1 VSEQTKG
8 EKPLRLFIA
17 ISIPE
22 VVKGEIELARNELR
36 SLLQESRITWTKPE
50 QFHLTL
56 RFLGEVEAE
65 RISALSEAMREVGN
79 GFARLKLVAKGIGCF
94 PNMRRPRVIWV
105 GVGDEA
111 GQLVQLQQR
120 IQEATEPFTSEEAEK
135 RFHGHVT
142 LGRVKEIGRKE
153 SKMLAELAE
162 RMEARMFGEWHGD
175 EVEILKS
182 ELTPEGARHSC
193 IERIPLRG

>member
-1 VSEQTKG
+1 MSEQTKG

-36 SLLQESRITWTKPE
+36 SLLQESRITWTKLE

-56 RFLGEVEAE
+56 RFLGKVGAE
-65 RISALSEAMREVGN
+65 RVNALSEAMREVCN
-79 GFARLKLVAKGIGCF
+79 GFARLKLVAKGVGCF
-94 PNMRRPRVIWV
+94 PNLRRPRVIWV

-153 SKMLAELAE
+153 SKMLAERAE
-162 RMEARMFGEWHGD
+162 RMEARIFGEWHGD
-175 EVEILKS
+175 EVGILKS